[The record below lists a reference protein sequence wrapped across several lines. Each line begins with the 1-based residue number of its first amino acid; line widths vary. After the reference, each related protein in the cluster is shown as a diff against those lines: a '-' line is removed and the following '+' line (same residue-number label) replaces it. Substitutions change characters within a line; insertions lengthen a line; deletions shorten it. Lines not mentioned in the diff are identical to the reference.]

1 MLVHVHTAENLALDL
16 HLIEHAEV
24 AIVLNRHRL
33 GTGRRLH
40 HAALQNRRRTGF
52 DHQRG
57 NTGDRSDKRG
67 GWFHGIYRHR
77 CTGLHRDGRRAA
89 HALERM
95 GGQAD
100 PEVLASRNRHRLI
113 QIVKQRGTG
122 PREIGI
128 DADGIDRLLQRVENV
143 PKTETGPMLKSG
155 NSGPSNS
162 PACFPATC
170 PAGSSARTAA
180 GATAMQASKPER
192 ATAAAPRTIFENFMP
207 SPSDY
212 ASKLSCSRRSNRTSR
227 RVRKSH
233 GSKIS
238 SSVSD
243 VTVHSGSASRRAR
256 RSRPST
262 AA

>member
-1 MLVHVHTAENLALDL
+1 M
-16 HLIEHAEV
+16 
-24 AIVLNRHRL
+24 NRHRL

-128 DADGIDRLLQRVENV
+128 DADGIDRLLQRVEKRSENRD
-143 PKTETGPMLKSG
+143 GPDVEIREQRPIQQPRLL
-155 NSGPSNS
+155 
-162 PACFPATC
+162 PATC

-192 ATAAAPRTIFENFMP
+192 ATTAAPRTIFENFMP

-243 VTVHSGSASRRAR
+243 VTVHSGSASRRER